1 LSDHNESDSWGISE
15 PPEIRTPDGEL
26 IKPRMSYAT
35 GAGGCNMILRSGKWE
50 HYCRTNYLGGGP
62 FFSCV
67 EFLDETDNSVYTCSS
82 DERVWVA
89 YMPATRKP
97 STLATEEPSM
107 PAVRETSRSGVIG
120 ALARILGF

>member
-1 LSDHNESDSWGISE
+1 MSDHNESDSWGISE
-15 PPEIRTPDGEL
+15 PPEIRTLDGEP
-26 IKPRMSYAT
+26 IEPRLSYAT
-35 GAGGCNMILRSGKWE
+35 GAGGSNMLLKSGEWE
-50 HYCRTNYLGGGP
+50 PYCRTNYMGGP

-89 YMPATRKP
+89 YMPAARKP
-97 STLATEEPSM
+97 STPATEEPSM
-107 PAVRETSRSGVIG
+107 PAVGKPSRSGVIG

>member
-1 LSDHNESDSWGISE
+1 MSDHKESDSWGISE

-26 IKPRMSYAT
+26 IEPRLSYAT
-35 GAGGCNMILRSGKWE
+35 GASGNMILKSGKWE
-50 HYCRTNYLGGGP
+50 PYCEKNYMGGP

>member
-1 LSDHNESDSWGISE
+1 MSDHNESDSWGISE

-26 IKPRMSYAT
+26 IEPRLSYAT
-35 GAGGCNMILRSGKWE
+35 GASGNMILKSGKWE
-50 HYCRTNYLGGGP
+50 PYYRTNYMGGP

-89 YMPATRKP
+89 YMPAARKP
-97 STLATEEPSM
+97 SAPATEEPSM
-107 PAVRETSRSGVIG
+107 PAVREPSRSGIIA